1 MSDNLI
7 EQLAAPRPADAGA
20 VAGAVAALRER
31 LAGAASAQ
39 GLVDVAFRTVETPV
53 GALLLA
59 ATEAG
64 VVRVAYPAE
73 GHEAVLES
81 LSVAIGSRVL
91 RDTRRFDDLC
101 HQLDGYFAGQRRHFE
116 VALDLRL
123 AHGFRLEVLEHL
135 RTIAYG
141 ATETYAAAAAASG
154 RPKAVRAVGTAC
166 ATNPL
171 PLLVPCH
178 RVVRSDGT
186 MGGYLGGLPAK
197 QLLLDLEAAA

>member
-1 MSDNLI
+1 MSDNMI
-7 EQLAAPRPADAGA
+7 EQLSVTRPTDAGT
-20 VAGAVAALRER
+20 VATLRER

-64 VVRVAYPAE
+64 VLRVAYPAE

-101 HQLDGYFAGQRRHFE
+101 RQLDGYFAGQRRHFE
-116 VALDLRL
+116 VPLDLRL
-123 AHGFRLEVLEHL
+123 AYGFRLEVLAHL
-135 RTIAYG
+135 RTIPYG

-154 RPKAVRAVGTAC
+154 RPRAVRAVGTAC

-197 QLLLDLEAAA
+197 RLLLDLEAAA

>member
-7 EQLAAPRPADAGA
+7 EQLTVDDPADAGA
-20 VAGAVAALRER
+20 VSTLRER

-53 GALLLA
+53 GALLVA
-59 ATEAG
+59 ATETG
-64 VVRVAYPAE
+64 VVRIAYPAE
-73 GHEAVLES
+73 GHEAVLKS
-81 LSVAIGSRVL
+81 LSLTIGSRVL

-101 HQLDGYFAGQRRHFE
+101 RQLDGYFSGRRRHFE
-116 VALDLRL
+116 VPLDLRL
-123 AHGFRLEVLEHL
+123 AHGFRLEVLAHL

-141 ATETYAAAAAASG
+141 ATETYAVAAAASG
-154 RPKAVRAVGTAC
+154 RPRAVRAVGTAC

-186 MGGYLGGLPAK
+186 MGGYLGGLEAK
-197 QLLLDLEAAA
+197 RFLLDLEAAA

>member
-7 EQLAAPRPADAGA
+7 QQLTVGDPADAGA
-20 VAGAVAALRER
+20 VATLRER

-73 GHEAVLES
+73 DHEAVLES

-101 HQLDGYFAGQRRHFE
+101 RQLDGYFAGQRRHFE
-116 VALDLRL
+116 VPLDLRL
-123 AHGFRLEVLEHL
+123 AHGFRLEVLAHL
-135 RTIAYG
+135 RTIPYG

-154 RPKAVRAVGTAC
+154 RPRAVRAVGTAC

-197 QLLLDLEAAA
+197 RLLLDLEAAA

>member
-7 EQLAAPRPADAGA
+7 QQLAVAGSTDAGA
-20 VAGAVAALRER
+20 VATLHEK

-39 GLVDVAFRTVETPV
+39 GLLDLVFRTVDSPV

-59 ATEAG
+59 ATDAG

-81 LSVAIGSRVL
+81 LSLAIGSRVL
-91 RDTRRFDDLC
+91 RDARRFDDLC
-101 HQLDGYFAGQRRHFE
+101 RQLDGYFAGQRRRFE
-116 VALDLRL
+116 VPLDLRL
-123 AHGFRLEVLEHL
+123 AHGFRLEVLAHL

-154 RPKAVRAVGTAC
+154 RPRAVRAVGSAC

-186 MGGYLGGLPAK
+186 MGGYLGGLDAK
-197 QLLLDLEAAA
+197 RFLLDLEAAA

>member
-1 MSDNLI
+1 MI
-7 EQLAAPRPADAGA
+7 EQLSVTRPNDAGA
-20 VAGAVAALRER
+20 VATLSER

-101 HQLDGYFAGQRRHFE
+101 RQLDGYFAGQRRHFE
-116 VALDLRL
+116 VPLDLRL
-123 AHGFRLEVLEHL
+123 AHGFRLEVLAHL
-135 RTIAYG
+135 RTIPYG

-154 RPKAVRAVGTAC
+154 RPTAVRAVGTAC

-186 MGGYLGGLPAK
+186 MGGYLGGLQAK
-197 QLLLDLEAAA
+197 RLLLDLEAAA

>member
-1 MSDNLI
+1 MSDNMI
-7 EQLAAPRPADAGA
+7 EQLTVPRPADAGA
-20 VAGAVAALRER
+20 VASLRER
-31 LAGAASAQ
+31 LARTASAQ

-53 GALLLA
+53 GALLVA
-59 ATEAG
+59 ATDAG

-81 LSVAIGSRVL
+81 LSVALGSRVL
-91 RDTRRFDDLC
+91 HDTGRFDDLC
-101 HQLDGYFAGQRRHFE
+101 RQLDGYFAGQRRHFE
-116 VALDLRL
+116 VPLDLRL
-123 AHGFRLEVLEHL
+123 AHGFRLEVLTHL
-135 RTIAYG
+135 RTIPYG
-141 ATETYAAAAAASG
+141 ATETYAVAAAASG
-154 RPKAVRAVGTAC
+154 RPRAVRAVGTAC

-197 QLLLDLEAAA
+197 HLLLALEAAA